1 MTGSVPE
8 VDPTPGYKRS
18 LVYADEA
25 GSTGQTFSGFGSLWM
40 PWERRGDFQKI
51 LTTVREAH
59 NHAGTLGAAL
69 TKNDLLLDLVDELFR
84 RRWLAFRCVITPTS
98 DDEELRRQ
106 ALVELVLRRAKAHGT
121 DVRLRLSRAARLPDG
136 VGKKP
141 QHSIHALLA
150 RDLPPGRDI
159 SVRAART
166 LDGIELVEILTGLVV
181 SGWERKPMGKE
192 RHRLADRVAENLGW
206 ADLAADTGE
215 AEWKL
220 NIWYLADPRALSED
234 KKTARA
240 VQLRLPMFD

>member
-1 MTGSVPE
+1 
-8 VDPTPGYKRS
+8 
-18 LVYADEA
+18 
-25 GSTGQTFSGFGSLWM
+25 M

-51 LTTVREAH
+51 LSTAREAH
-59 NHAGTLGAAL
+59 KHSGPLGAAL

-84 RRWLAFRCVITPTS
+84 RRWLAFRCVITPTT
-98 DDEELRRQ
+98 DDEALRKK
-106 ALVELVLRRAKAHGT
+106 ALVELIARRARAHST

-136 VGKKP
+136 AGSKP
-141 QHSIHALLA
+141 QHVIGSLLA
-150 RDLPPGRDI
+150 TALPPGREI

-166 LDGIELVEILTGLVV
+166 IDGIELVELLTGLVV

-206 ADLAADTGE
+206 ADLAADTAE

-220 NIWYLADPRALSED
+220 NIWFLKDPRELSGE
-234 KKTARA
+234 KKTSRA